1 VDGHSYH
8 DRQKR
13 DLQVSK
19 KGNLTRAR
27 GIEQANR
34 DARGIDLGCN
44 VVKSAHRCIHMF
56 ISCMLSATDNDYV

>member
-1 VDGHSYH
+1 VDGHSHH

-19 KGNLTRAR
+19 KGNLTLAR
-27 GIEQANR
+27 GIEQTKK

-44 VVKSAHRCIHMF
+44 IVNVLDTGKGVETR
-56 ISCMLSATDNDYV
+56 LN